1 MKTNLFLCSF
11 ASSDLNLS
19 VERFVA
25 QAKKL
30 NIYSGIKVFRT
41 KDLSDE
47 LNNRINRLIKEKGRY
62 LYGYEIW
69 KQKIISEY
77 LKNIPDNAILQ
88 YSDIGCHL
96 NDSGIKRLND
106 YVSITEKNN
115 MLVFAYEDPP
125 ENMKV
130 NDYNFQVN
138 KEYNYTKG
146 DVFKYFNVNPESEIY
161 NSPQIWAGAFFMKKC
176 DFVLNI
182 LDTWQKACNHI
193 ELLDESES
201 IFANHPEFIGMRGSQ
216 GVFSIICKLNNVSRL
231 SASECEWAEGKDGSG
246 RKWSHLKHYPILA
259 KRDLK
264 YGLIKRF
271 FNRQK
276 KNINRFLKKLK

>member
-161 NSPQIWAGAFFMKKC
+161 NSPQIWAGTFFMKKC